1 MNFQRARNK
10 QAKAERWDEIVNSTL
25 FLFERTSYANI
36 TIKDIAQKT
45 SFTRGNIYKYI
56 STKEEIFLEIIIRD
70 SKKWINDLQKTISTN
85 MEIDDFLE
93 LWCKTTYKHKRL
105 IQLFTL
111 LPFVIE
117 KNVSLEKLAAFKSK
131 FFKNLEPMH
140 YIIKQAFPNLEQN
153 DVISFVQA
161 QYYFSVGILPVTD
174 PDDIQRK
181 ALELSG
187 ADYVIPDF
195 YNELYNHLKI
205 YLSGLLKNR
214 PS

>member
-1 MNFQRARNK
+1 
-10 QAKAERWDEIVNSTL
+10 
-25 FLFERTSYANI
+25 
-36 TIKDIAQKT
+36 
-45 SFTRGNIYKYI
+45 
-56 STKEEIFLEIIIRD
+56 
-70 SKKWINDLQKTISTN
+70 

-131 FFKNLEPMH
+131 FFKNLEPMP

-161 QYYFSVGILPVTD
+161 QYYFSVGILPVAD

-195 YNELYNHLKI
+195 YNELHNHLKI
-205 YLSGLLKNR
+205 YLTGLLKR
-214 PS
+214 KPIKD

>member
-1 MNFQRARNK
+1 MDFQRARNK

-25 FLFERTSYANI
+25 SLFERRPYANI

-45 SFTRGNIYKYI
+45 SFTRANIYKYI

-70 SKKWINDLQKTISTN
+70 SKKWIKDLQNTISNN

-131 FFKNLEPMH
+131 FFKNLEPMY
-140 YIIKQAFPNLEQN
+140 YIIKQAFPNLKQN

-161 QYYFSVGILPVTD
+161 QYYFSVGILPVAD

-187 ADYVIPDF
+187 ADYVVPDF

-205 YLSGLLKNR
+205 YLMGLLNNKPN
-214 PS
+214 

>member
-1 MNFQRARNK
+1 MDFQRARSE
-10 QAKAERWDEIVNSTL
+10 QAKAKRWDEIVNSTL
-25 FLFERTSYANI
+25 SLFERRPYTNI

-45 SFTRGNIYKYI
+45 SFTRANIYKYI

-70 SKKWINDLQKTISTN
+70 SKKWINDLQNTISNN

-93 LWCKTTYKHKRL
+93 LWCKTAYKHKRL

-117 KNVSLEKLAAFKSK
+117 KNVSQEKLAVFKSK
-131 FFKNLEPMH
+131 FFRNLDPMY
-140 YIIKQAFPNLEQN
+140 YIIKQSFPNLKQN
-153 DVISFVQA
+153 DIISFVQA
-161 QYYFSVGILPVTD
+161 QYYFSVGILPVAE
-174 PDDIQRK
+174 PDEIQRK

-195 YNELYNHLKI
+195 YTELYNHLKI
-205 YLSGLLKNR
+205 YLKGLL
-214 PS
+214 